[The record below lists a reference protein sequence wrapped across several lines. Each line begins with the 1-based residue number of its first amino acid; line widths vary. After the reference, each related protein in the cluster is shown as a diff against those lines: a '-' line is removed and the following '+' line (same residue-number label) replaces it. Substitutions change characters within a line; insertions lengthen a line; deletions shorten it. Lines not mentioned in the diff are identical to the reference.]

1 MEETYNSLSKEEKAQ
16 IIRSHI
22 KNLEHTKYNIELS
35 ILAEQS
41 VDVPSET
48 TIMGYQMQLDDA
60 NDKQAALEQELIRVE
75 NEVVA

>member
-16 IIRSHI
+16 IVRSHI
-22 KNLEHTKYNIELS
+22 KNLEYTKYNLELS

-48 TIMGYQMQLDDA
+48 TIMGYQLQLDDA
-60 NDKQAALEQELIRVE
+60 LDKQAALEQELIRIE
-75 NEVVA
+75 NEVE

>member
-60 NDKQAALEQELIRVE
+60 NDKQAALEEELIRVE
-75 NEVVA
+75 NEVVE